1 MAPSNCCF
9 STKSRAQQQ
18 AAPHCIC
25 STLHTTR
32 STAASHALLA
42 GILFLSGW
50 HMRMILE
57 LPTHISSITH
67 STRSHRAQNWPLT
80 QAHRATSACAC
91 LLVRVYARKSGVRV
105 ALTTTFQNTFGS
117 LLSFVRRA
125 RGAGHD
131 CRWYQYRRSLS
142 LGCCSSHRRQ
152 CGTYCLSSE
161 GEVQSCLSCCAFR
174 TNSVCLSFSF
184 PFLFPPPIPQ
194 NVNQSSPRFFGLFSC
209 CF

>member
-1 MAPSNCCF
+1 MPLRAGCCLCIGAPSDEAQPALYCSRKCSMRFSACVLEHSSLMAPSNCCF

-117 LLSFVRRA
+117 LLFLCAKGKGGRA
-125 RGAGHD
+125 R
-131 CRWYQYRRSLS
+131 LS
-142 LGCCSSHRRQ
+142 L
-152 CGTYCLSSE
+152 
-161 GEVQSCLSCCAFR
+161 VPVPA
-174 TNSVCLSFSF
+174 
-184 PFLFPPPIPQ
+184 
-194 NVNQSSPRFFGLFSC
+194 
-209 CF
+209 